1 MRPIRVHGGIEAKLT
16 QPPVDQFSEQEMFAV
31 GVPPICVALEL
42 EQAAVGRDLGLCDRL
57 MGSEST

>member
-16 QPPVDQFSEQEMFAV
+16 QPPVDKFPEQEMFAV

-42 EQAAVGRDLGLCDRL
+42 EQAAVGRDLGLCD
-57 MGSEST
+57 